1 MAKYFAT
8 STKIISNVENNI
20 LGIFPP
26 RHQKMLK
33 FFHLAHKLTFMFIG
47 SQYNILVIQ
56 GLCVLGLLLG
66 STKTAW
72 GSVKTFYRRTSN
84 A

>member
-26 RHQKMLK
+26 HHQKMFK
-33 FFHLAHKLTFMFIG
+33 KFHLAHELTFMFIG

-66 STKTAW
+66 STKTAL
-72 GSVKTFYRRTSN
+72 GKCKNILSQDI
-84 A
+84 